1 MTSERVA
8 KNALLDWDVLVVDD
22 DAMSLQVANIIL
34 SYHGVKVHTAK
45 DGQEG
50 LEAVK
55 SVRPKFIIS
64 DLSMPVLD
72 GWGMI
77 AELKND
83 QSTAAIPIIA
93 LTAHAM
99 TGDKERAVLAGC
111 HNYLTKPLTPSTFMR
126 ELMRLLEDIPELNEL
141 LKNNATEGKENG

>member
-1 MTSERVA
+1 MTSERIA

-77 AELKND
+77 GQLKSD
-83 QSTAAIPIIA
+83 PSTAAIPIIA

-99 TGDKERAVLAGC
+99 TGDKERAIQAGC

-126 ELMRLLEDIPELNEL
+126 ELMRLLEDIPELSAL
-141 LKNNATEGKENG
+141 LNNNTAEGKENV

>member
-1 MTSERVA
+1 MTSDRVP
-8 KNALLDWDVLVVDD
+8 KNALLNWDVLVVDD
-22 DAMSLQVANIIL
+22 DVMSLQVADIIL

-45 DGQEG
+45 DGQQG

-55 SVRPKFIIS
+55 SIRPKFIIS

-77 AELKND
+77 AQLKSD

-99 TGDKERAVLAGC
+99 NGDRERAIAAGC

-126 ELMRLLEDIPELNEL
+126 ELMHLLEDIPELSAM
-141 LKNNATEGKENG
+141 LKKSEEERKENG

>member
-1 MTSERVA
+1 MTSERVS
-8 KNALLDWDVLVVDD
+8 KNALLNWDVLVVDD

-34 SYHGVKVHTAK
+34 SYHGVKVHMAK
-45 DGQEG
+45 DGQQG

-77 AELKND
+77 AQLKND

-99 TGDKERAVLAGC
+99 TGDKERAILAGC

-126 ELMRLLEDIPELNEL
+126 ELMRLLEDIPELSAL
-141 LKNNATEGKENG
+141 LKNNSNEGKENG

>member
-1 MTSERVA
+1 MTSDRVA
-8 KNALLDWDVLVVDD
+8 KNALLNWDVLVVDD
-22 DAMSLQVANIIL
+22 DPLSLQVANIIL
-34 SYHGVKVHTAK
+34 SYHGVKVSTAK

-50 LEAVK
+50 LEAAK

-77 AELKND
+77 LQLKND
-83 QSTAAIPIIA
+83 PATASIPIIA

-99 TGDKERAVLAGC
+99 SGDRERAIAVGC
-111 HNYLTKPLTPSTFMR
+111 HSYLTKPLTPSTFMK
-126 ELMRLLEDIPELNEL
+126 ELMRLLQDIPEFMSSLNPEIE
-141 LKNNATEGKENG
+141 KGQANE

>member
-141 LKNNATEGKENG
+141 LKNNTTEGKENG